1 MLALLS
7 DINKVNKLEVAND
20 AATRQ
25 GSFVQADGTAP
36 VSNTMAYAVWTEDA
50 GADSTWSPDVTA
62 TGKLTVLLG
71 GYRCKTDQFDSSE
84 TPAPGDPMIVHTD
97 GKLKKA
103 SADHKSEIIVGYA
116 LEAKE
121 TGYAYKGSTYTVL
134 HVHII

>member
-7 DINKVNKLEVAND
+7 DLNKINKLDVAND

-36 VSNTMAYAVWTEDA
+36 VTNTKAYAVWTEDA

-62 TGKLTVLLG
+62 SGNLTVLLG
-71 GYRCKTDQFDSSE
+71 GYRCKTDQFKSSE
-84 TPAPGDPMIVHTD
+84 TPAPGDALVAHTD
-97 GKLKKA
+97 GKLQKA

-116 LEAKE
+116 LAAKE
-121 TGYAYKGSTYTVL
+121 TGFAYKGSTYTVL
-134 HVHII
+134 HVHIL

>member
-7 DINKVNKLEVAND
+7 DINKINKLEVAND

-25 GSFVQADGTAP
+25 GSFVQADGSAP
-36 VSNTMAYAVWTEDA
+36 VTNTQAYAVWTEDA

-62 TGKLTVLLG
+62 SGNLTVLLG
-71 GYRCKTDQFDSSE
+71 GYRCKTDQFKQAE
-84 TPAPGDPMIVHTD
+84 TPAPGDPLVAHTD
-97 GKLKKA
+97 GKLEKA
-103 SADHKSEIIVGYA
+103 SADHKSEVIVGYA
-116 LEAKE
+116 LAAKE